1 MMMQQQQQQQP
12 QQHYLS
18 SSNPSTQN
26 SNRAPLR
33 RAVYVTVADLTITYN
48 IDPNVLEEELARV
61 NAERENLLSEEKSTR
76 FFGGI
81 PSELDTSVKKRLQPP
96 RGGNNMVL

>member
-1 MMMQQQQQQQP
+1 MQQLNP
-12 QQHYLS
+12 QYATVTN
-18 SSNPSTQN
+18 SSNQ
-26 SNRAPLR
+26 RAPLR
-33 RAVYVTVADLTITYN
+33 RAVYVKVADLTSTYCIN
-48 IDPNVLEEELARV
+48 PTVLEEELARV

-81 PSELDTSVKKRLQPP
+81 PEELDTSVKKRLQPP

>member
-1 MMMQQQQQQQP
+1 MQP

-18 SSNPSTQN
+18 STSPSNQISYRT
-26 SNRAPLR
+26 PLR
-33 RAVYVTVADLTITYN
+33 RAVYVKVADLTSSYSINPT
-48 IDPNVLEEELARV
+48 VLEEELARV
-61 NAERENLLSEEKSTR
+61 NAERENFLSEEKSTR

-81 PSELDTSVKKRLQPP
+81 PAELDTSVKKRLQPP